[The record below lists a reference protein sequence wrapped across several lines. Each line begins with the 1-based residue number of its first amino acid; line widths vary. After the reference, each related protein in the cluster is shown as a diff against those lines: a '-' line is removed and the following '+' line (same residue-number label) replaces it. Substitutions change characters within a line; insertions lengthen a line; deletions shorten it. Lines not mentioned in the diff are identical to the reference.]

1 MKLNRWI
8 VLPAAGLAAVIIG
21 VVAVQAA
28 PSPAA
33 SPNSSKSYAQV
44 FVDKLAGILGLTP
57 AQTQDALKKAQLATV
72 DQMLADGQ
80 ITKAQADAMK
90 ARINAGQGLG
100 AVGGFGR
107 HGGGFKADRTLMN
120 SLMTA
125 ELNAA
130 ASALH
135 MKTAD
140 LQSALRSGTSLSQLE
155 TKQNV
160 SDSAVKAAMKNAA
173 KGVLDNAVKA
183 GTLTQSQADAIL
195 SKVGSGLPG
204 LKGRSSKEAPEAAE
218 TPEAGETPGA
228 GQPAPGGQSPSA
240 PTTPT
245 PTPSQSQSPAV
256 YYPGTI

>member
-8 VLPAAGLAAVIIG
+8 VLPAAGMAAVIIG

-28 PSPAA
+28 PSPSA
-33 SPNSSKSYAQV
+33 SGPKNYAPG
-44 FVDKLAGILGLTP
+44 FVDKLAAILHLTP
-57 AQTQDALKKAQLATV
+57 PQTQDALKQAQLQTV
-72 DQMLADGQ
+72 DQMLADGK

-100 AVGGFGR
+100 AIGGFGR
-107 HGGGFKADRTLMN
+107 QGGGFKADRTLMN
-120 SLMTA
+120 SLTTA

-135 MKTAD
+135 MSPAD
-140 LQSALRSGTSLSQLE
+140 LQNALRSGKSLSALE
-155 TKQNV
+155 TQQKV

-183 GTLTQSQADAIL
+183 GTLTQPQADAIL
-195 SKVGSGLPG
+195 SNVGSGLPG
-204 LKGRSSKEAPEAAE
+204 LKSRAQKPEQEDE
-218 TPEAGETPGA
+218 T
-228 GQPAPGGQSPSA
+228 APGGSA
-240 PTTPT
+240 PSTPTPSTPTPGTPTPT

-256 YYPGTI
+256 YYSGTI

>member
-1 MKLNRWI
+1 MKFNRWI
-8 VLPAAGLAAVIIG
+8 ALPAAGLAAVIIG
-21 VVAVQAA
+21 VAAVEAA
-28 PSPAA
+28 PSPSA
-33 SPNSSKSYAQV
+33 SPSASKNYAQV
-44 FVDKLAGILGLTP
+44 FLDKLAGILHLTP
-57 AQTQDALKKAQLATV
+57 AQTQDALKQAQLQTV
-72 DQMLADGQ
+72 DQMLADGK

-100 AVGGFGR
+100 PIGGFGR
-107 HGGGFKADRTLMN
+107 EGGGFKADRTLMN
-120 SLMTA
+120 NLMTA

-135 MKTAD
+135 MSPTD
-140 LQSALRSGTSLSQLE
+140 LQNALRSGKSLSALE
-155 TKQNV
+155 TQQKV

-183 GTLTQSQADAIL
+183 GTLTQAQADAIL

-204 LKGRSSKEAPEAAE
+204 LKSRAQKPEQEQEQEDE
-218 TPEAGETPGA
+218 T
-228 GQPAPGGQSPSA
+228 APGGQSPST
-240 PTTPT
+240 PTPT

>member
-1 MKLNRWI
+1 MAIGSAGARLSAAVSSLRACMRESSLLVPVWWAFKPSLDCYEKGYGRPVPVENFTDFLRASHPLLIGVRHDRGAGVKPFRKESSRMKLNRWI

-100 AVGGFGR
+100 AVGGFGL
-107 HGGGFKADRTLMN
+107 HGGGFKAHRTLMN

-125 ELNAA
+125 ELNA
-130 ASALH
+130 
-135 MKTAD
+135 
-140 LQSALRSGTSLSQLE
+140 
-155 TKQNV
+155 
-160 SDSAVKAAMKNAA
+160 
-173 KGVLDNAVKA
+173 
-183 GTLTQSQADAIL
+183 
-195 SKVGSGLPG
+195 
-204 LKGRSSKEAPEAAE
+204 
-218 TPEAGETPGA
+218 
-228 GQPAPGGQSPSA
+228 
-240 PTTPT
+240 
-245 PTPSQSQSPAV
+245 
-256 YYPGTI
+256 

>member
-33 SPNSSKSYAQV
+33 SPNSSKTYAQV

-72 DQMLADGQ
+72 DQMLADGK

-107 HGGGFKADRTLMN
+107 QGGFKADRTLMKD
-120 SLMTA
+120 LTTA

-135 MKTAD
+135 MSTAD
-140 LQSALRSGTSLSQLE
+140 FQSALRSGKSLSALE
-155 TKQNV
+155 TQQKV
-160 SDSAVKAAMKNAA
+160 SDSAVKAAMKSAA
-173 KGVLDNAVKA
+173 KGVLDKAVKA
-183 GTLTQSQADAIL
+183 GTITQGQADSIL
-195 SKVGSGLPG
+195 SKVGSGMNF
-204 LKGRSSKEAPEAAE
+204 RSGHKPARPQ
-218 TPEAGETPGA
+218 TPGA
-228 GQPAPGGQSPSA
+228 PST
-240 PTTPT
+240 PSTSPT
-245 PTPSQSQSPAV
+245 PGTSPAA
-256 YYPGTI
+256 YYSSI